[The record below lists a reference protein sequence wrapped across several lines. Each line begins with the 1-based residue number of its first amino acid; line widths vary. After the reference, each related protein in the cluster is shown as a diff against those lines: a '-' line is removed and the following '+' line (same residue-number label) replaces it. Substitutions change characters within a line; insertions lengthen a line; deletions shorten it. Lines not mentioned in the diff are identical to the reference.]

1 MSEHSQEHSQRR
13 KTITPLED
21 YSDTRPEEIK
31 HDEWQE
37 KYEEL
42 KKESDEKIAL
52 LEERCTQLEA
62 QVATS
67 LHMADESEL
76 AKVNLDLQQM
86 Q

>member
-42 KKESDEKIAL
+42 KKESDEKIA
-52 LEERCTQLEA
+52 
-62 QVATS
+62 
-67 LHMADESEL
+67 
-76 AKVNLDLQQM
+76 
-86 Q
+86 